1 MTSSAHQEAPVAGSP
16 GLEQEIGATIREARR
31 RAGITMTALA
41 SATGLSQAFLSHL
54 ETGRSAPSVATLYRL
69 AQALNVLPQDLLPR
83 PSGRD
88 LVITRRGDGPRLTGT
103 ERGGAGGDFR
113 LLAGE
118 PDGLIK
124 ANEVTAMPNTP
135 AGDWFEHPGE
145 DLVVVIGGTLR
156 IEFRD
161 WQAVQLND
169 GDSIWYKGLQPH
181 RWSFPSEQPTRLFL
195 VTAQHRQDHP

>member
-1 MTSSAHQEAPVAGSP
+1 MTFSAHRETPAIDPP
-16 GLEQEIGATIREARR
+16 DLEQEIGATIRAARR
-31 RAGITMTALA
+31 RAGLTMTALA

-83 PSGRD
+83 APGRD
-88 LVITRRGDGPRLTGT
+88 LVITRRGAGPRLTGT
-103 ERGGAGGDFR
+103 ERGASGGDFR

-118 PDGLIK
+118 RDGLIK
-124 ANEVTAMPNTP
+124 ANEVTVSPNTP

-145 DLVVVIGGTLR
+145 DLVFVIGGTLD

-161 WQAVQLND
+161 WQAVHLHD

-181 RWSFPSEQPTRLFL
+181 RWSFTSDQPTRLIL
-195 VTAQHRQDHP
+195 VTAQHRQAHE